1 MHDAMLRGMCH
12 TTAWCL
18 SFRLV
23 VRLSVLSRCRIETD
37 ERITVSHTGFRSK
50 QFGKLE
56 NETPQKRRKIAPFL
70 FANSKIV
77 SNVRNNCNGT
87 GARFT
92 KYLTIYPKIILS
104 LSYDRLTIMTCN
116 VLTFLLGI
124 S

>member
-37 ERITVSHTGFRSK
+37 ERITVPHTGFRSK

-56 NETPQKRRKIAPFL
+56 NETPQKRRKIAPFYL
-70 FANSKIV
+70 RIRISFPTYGTIV
-77 SNVRNNCNGT
+77 TERGPDLQNIL
-87 GARFT
+87 RF
-92 KYLTIYPKIILS
+92 ILR
-104 LSYDRLTIMTCN
+104 LS
-116 VLTFLLGI
+116 
-124 S
+124 